1 MTDIDNVYLPF
12 LSSLFV
18 VCSSNFWQYM
28 SPMAINVGV
37 SAIQPKKK
45 VEVSAFFKLQGF
57 PGCVRAESS

>member
-37 SAIQPKKK
+37 SAIQPKKMEK
-45 VEVSAFFKLQGF
+45 SRSICLFQIARIL
-57 PGCVRAESS
+57 RLRES